1 MRNNI
6 SALPDPLC
14 DLRFAVENHL
24 NWLKR
29 LDCVLKTADLT
40 IKIEFLKGL
49 TESMDK
55 QAAIT
60 ESTCRNIEEFE
71 KKLS

>member
-1 MRNNI
+1 MRSNI
-6 SALPDPLC
+6 SEFPDPLC
-14 DLRFAVENHL
+14 DLRDAVENHL

-40 IKIEFLKGL
+40 IREKFLEGL
-49 TESMDK
+49 TESIEK
-55 QAAIT
+55 QTAIT